1 MTTEGKAPDRRQ
13 YEERGIA
20 IPAVMQGRTPAEA
33 TLSDLQKQL
42 VKRYG
47 EGWEVDRIYPGSICD
62 AEQDEAM
69 TEGHM
74 VIFKR
79 RRQLRDE

>member
-1 MTTEGKAPDRRQ
+1 MEQPQKRIDRRG
-13 YEERGIA
+13 YEKRGMA
-20 IPAVMQGRTPAEA
+20 VPAESQGRGLSKS
-33 TLSDLQKQL
+33 TLSTLQKQL

-47 EGWEVDRIYPGSICD
+47 EGWEMDTVYPGTICD
-62 AEQDEAM
+62 TPKSIDME
-69 TEGHM
+69 EGHM

>member
-1 MTTEGKAPDRRQ
+1 MEQPQKTMDGRK
-13 YEERGIA
+13 YEKRGMA
-20 IPAVMQGRTPAEA
+20 VPAEIQGRGPSES
-33 TLSDLQKQL
+33 TLSTLHKQL

-47 EGWEVDRIYPGSICD
+47 EGWEMDTVYPGTICNTPTSID
-62 AEQDEAM
+62 ME
-69 TEGHM
+69 EGHM

>member
-1 MTTEGKAPDRRQ
+1 MEQPRRQIDRRR
-13 YEERGIA
+13 YEKRGMA
-20 IPAVMQGRTPAEA
+20 VPAEIQGRGPSES
-33 TLSDLQKQL
+33 TLSVLHRQL

-47 EGWEVDRIYPGSICD
+47 EGWEVDTIYPGTICGTPTSD
-62 AEQDEAM
+62 ME
-69 TEGHM
+69 EGHM

>member
-1 MTTEGKAPDRRQ
+1 MEQTQKMIDRRR
-13 YEERGIA
+13 YEKRGVA
-20 IPAVMQGRTPAEA
+20 VPAEVQGRGPSES
-33 TLSDLQKQL
+33 TLSTLQTQL

-47 EGWEVDRIYPGSICD
+47 EGWEIDTVYPGTIFDTSQAID
-62 AEQDEAM
+62 IE
-69 TEGHM
+69 EGHM

>member
-1 MTTEGKAPDRRQ
+1 MEQPRKPIDRRR
-13 YEERGIA
+13 YEKRGMA
-20 IPAVMQGRTPAEA
+20 VPAESQGRGPSES
-33 TLSDLQKQL
+33 TLVTLQKQF

-47 EGWEVDRIYPGSICD
+47 EGWEMDTVYPGAICD
-62 AEQDEAM
+62 SPKSVGME
-69 TEGHM
+69 EGHM

>member
-1 MTTEGKAPDRRQ
+1 MEHPQKPTDRRR
-13 YEERGIA
+13 YEKRGVA
-20 IPAVMQGRTPAEA
+20 VPAGIQGRGPSEY
-33 TLSDLQKQL
+33 TLSTLHKQM

-47 EGWEVDRIYPGSICD
+47 EGWEIDTVYPGSIC
-62 AEQDEAM
+62 ETSKSPQLE
-69 TEGHM
+69 EGHM